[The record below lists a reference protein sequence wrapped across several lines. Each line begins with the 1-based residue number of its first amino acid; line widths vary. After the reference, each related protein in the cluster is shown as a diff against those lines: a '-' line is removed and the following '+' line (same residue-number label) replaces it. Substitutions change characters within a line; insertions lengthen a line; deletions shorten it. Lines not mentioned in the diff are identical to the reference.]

1 MAYRIKES
9 KFPLMEEQYRVFMI
23 GATEE
28 MLQDENVINEL
39 ASLDLKPEDVEYVAD
54 PEEKVINN

>member
-9 KFPLMEEQYRVFMI
+9 KFPLMEEQYRIIMN

-28 MLQDENVINEL
+28 MLQDENVLKEL
-39 ASLDLKPEDVEYVAD
+39 QALDLKKDDVEYVTD
-54 PEEKVINN
+54 TE